1 MSDIADIEADVDAH
15 LCLLDPGL
23 QVPDC
28 IMDILS
34 ATYNQR
40 WAKVTTLREI
50 TIFLEALFQLEKRL

>member
-1 MSDIADIEADVDAH
+1 
-15 LCLLDPGL
+15 
-23 QVPDC
+23 
-28 IMDILS
+28 MDILS